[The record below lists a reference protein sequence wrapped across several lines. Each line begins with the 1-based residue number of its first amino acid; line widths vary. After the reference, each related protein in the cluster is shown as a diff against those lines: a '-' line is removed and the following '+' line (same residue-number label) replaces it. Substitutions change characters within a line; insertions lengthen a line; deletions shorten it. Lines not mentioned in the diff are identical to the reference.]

1 MKKIVSIL
9 KNKEIMNRLLFTILI
24 LFIFRIGAQIT
35 VPGVTLSSDLTNY
48 LSQNNALSLMNLLGG
63 GTLQTFSIF
72 ALGVSPYI
80 TAQIIIQLLS
90 TDVLPALTELKRQ
103 GQYGRKKI
111 EMATR
116 YLTLLLGAVQAYGII
131 RTMENS
137 DYITFVT
144 ADNEWLTYIYIVLV
158 MMAGSML
165 VMWLGDQIS
174 VKGIGNGISMI
185 IFAGI
190 VSSLPRQISTAFT
203 KWVLQTIGMGDNAQI
218 AGVFQFVLYVVMY
231 LLIISFVTFVELSQR
246 KIPVQHSGKG
256 GGQTQSMA
264 RASFLPIKINS
275 AGVIPVIF
283 ASSLMMAP
291 QVIVA
296 FIDPTLGS
304 AGWLDVFN
312 TSKWVQMGDTGWYM
326 PWGLIIYIVLT
337 IAFTFFY
344 ANMQINPEQIAEN
357 FQKSGSYIPGIKPG
371 NETERYIRK
380 VLNRVTVI
388 GALALAFIAAL
399 PPILTLSGAFGNDS
413 SLALGGTGLI
423 IVVGVALELNNQVD
437 GLLAGKSFDEVVAGG
452 GQYRTYGA
460 SGRRQGYISQT
471 INN

>member
-9 KNKEIMNRLLFTILI
+9 KNKEIMNRLLFTLLI
-24 LFIFRIGAQIT
+24 LLIFRIGAQIT
-35 VPGVTLSSDLTNY
+35 VPGVKLGDDLTNY

-137 DYITFVT
+137 EYITFVT

-190 VSSLPRQISTAFT
+190 VSSLPRQIAGAFT
-203 KWVLQTIGMGDNAQI
+203 TYISATGGQPEGKVI
-218 AGVFQFVLYVVMY
+218 AGVFQFILYIVAY
-231 LLIISFVTFVELSQR
+231 LAIIAFVTFIELSQR

-423 IVVGVALELNNQVD
+423 IVVGVALEINSQID
-437 GLLAGKSFDEVVAGG
+437 GLLAGKSFDEVVASGG
-452 GQYRTYGA
+452 R
-460 SGRRQGYISQT
+460 
-471 INN
+471 